1 MYIYIYKYICIYIHV
16 KRCNH
21 VLVQGHT
28 VPHSTAFCPLVDPS
42 DVVNSSLR
50 VLTLCLAAIVVP
62 CEQLC
67 VCYLRYPFV
76 LYLTIN
82 YWYL

>member
-1 MYIYIYKYICIYIHV
+1 MLQNISKKMLKIFQ
-16 KRCNH
+16 NGSTD
-21 VLVQGHT
+21 GHRA
-28 VPHSTAFCPLVDPS
+28 VECPLVDPS

-67 VCYLRYPFV
+67 VC
-76 LYLTIN
+76 LTWSIRII
-82 YWYL
+82 YC

>member
-1 MYIYIYKYICIYIHV
+1 MYIYTFETLQSCPRKG
-16 KRCNH
+16 N
-21 VLVQGHT
+21 T

-50 VLTLCLAAIVVP
+50 VLTLCLAAKVVP

-67 VCYLRYPFV
+67 VCIYF
-76 LYLTIN
+76 IH
-82 YWYL
+82 

>member
-1 MYIYIYKYICIYIHV
+1 M

-28 VPHSTAFCPLVDPS
+28 VPHSTAFCPLVSIDPS

-67 VCYLRYPFV
+67 VCYNVIHSYYTL
-76 LYLTIN
+76 LLITGICEII
-82 YWYL
+82 